1 MNYYGQRLA
10 DAEFTMYQ
18 TYSYQQRDGYVW
30 DESKGLY
37 RNPNVVNENGTLQ
50 TRETILESKEWDQG
64 TTRKEGATGVGG
76 LDLDG
81 SLIFPTKFD
90 DYTYGDQTEG
100 YRVNAN
106 DTSHFYGGRRICD
119 F

>member
-1 MNYYGQRLA
+1 M
-10 DAEFTMYQ
+10 
-18 TYSYQQRDGYVW
+18 
-30 DESKGLY
+30 Y
-37 RNPNVVNENGTLQ
+37 RNPNVVDENGTLQ
-50 TRETILESKEWDQG
+50 TRETILKSKEWDQG

-106 DTSHFYGGRRICD
+106 DTSTFMEEGEYVIFETGAPEGYEANENPITVTVNDGGVFAD
-119 F
+119 AGTV